1 MKGQFDNRVLSN
13 FFLWFDHTLLKKG
26 EAFTNYG
33 SNFYPINNLYQGR
46 YSYGSPFKQFV
57 SDASIPGA
65 NIINQIFINGTATN
79 RGNGNFEAFNFGMG
93 QAYFTSQ
100 VSASTTLNG
109 NYSVKDFNVYLT
121 NDIEEKLLFE
131 TQFSLSPK
139 TTQNPVGLP
148 PESLTY
154 PAVFLKNNGGHNEP
168 FAFGGM
174 DKTLFN
180 IRAIVLA
187 DSQFSLD
194 AVSSIFRDTNK
205 TFVPLLKEDNMPF
218 NSLGDFKDGV
228 IYNFDTLT
236 AGLPETDRIF
246 IDNVYTTKIGGLSFT
261 QKDNLNPNVFSL
273 IIDFELEHLRH
284 PRQ

>member
-1 MKGQFDNRVLSN
+1 MKGQFDNRVMSN

-33 SNFYPINNLYQGR
+33 SKFYPVNNLYQGL

-57 SDASIPGA
+57 SDSSIP
-65 NIINQIFINGTATN
+65 NSNVINQIYINGVATN
-79 RGNGNFEAFNFGMG
+79 KGSSNFVALNYGMG
-93 QAYFTSQ
+93 QAYFSSQ
-100 VSASTTLNG
+100 PASSAVLSG

-131 TQFSLSPK
+131 TQFSLSAK
-139 TTQNPVGLP
+139 TSQNPEGLP

-180 IRAIVLA
+180 IRAIILA

-205 TFVPLLKEDNMPF
+205 TFVPLVKEEDMPF
-218 NSLGDFKDGV
+218 DSLGDFKGGV
-228 IYNFDTLT
+228 AYNFDTLT
-236 AGLPETDRIF
+236 SNIPETGRIF
-246 IDNVYTTKIGGLSFT
+246 IDNVYTTKVGGLSFA
-261 QKDNLNPNVFSL
+261 QKTNINPSVFSL
-273 IIDFELEHLRH
+273 IIDFELEHLRN